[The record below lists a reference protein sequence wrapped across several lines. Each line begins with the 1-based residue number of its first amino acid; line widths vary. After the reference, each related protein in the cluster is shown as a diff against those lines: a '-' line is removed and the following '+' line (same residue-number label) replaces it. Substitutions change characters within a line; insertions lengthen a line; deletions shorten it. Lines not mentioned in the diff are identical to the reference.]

1 MLFRVRGLVIAMV
14 LGAAATAHAGKPV
27 LAALAPA
34 SDARRAVAIGPA
46 GEVYEPDGK
55 GEWVRRQAGGT
66 AEELVTAVAIGSTAV
81 AVAKDGTP
89 FKLRPTGGSAIRFG
103 PKARPIVGA
112 GSRVLAAVGKNIFAL
127 DKGAPIEL
135 PAAPLPVIS
144 LAASAAGAVINTSK
158 GLHRL
163 EGKTWKPVKKA
174 PKRLKAL
181 VSDRWALVDKGALD
195 LKSFK
200 VVAWPAGCRVT
211 ETAVTGDS
219 LVAVASKGKQLELL
233 TVSRGKVAREPIP
246 LDRGDSVVGVVADR
260 EGRVVVAAKDGSIAM
275 RVKGTWTT
283 TSVRTELG
291 PPKPG
296 PAPAT
301 CEAVP
306 VPDALTPMPAAA
318 APPSAPP
325 GDPARP

>member
-1 MLFRVRGLVIAMV
+1 MV

-55 GEWVRRQAGGT
+55 GEWVRHRGGGT

-89 FKLRPTGGSAIRFG
+89 FKLKPSGWSAIRFG

-112 GSRVLAAVGKNIFAL
+112 GTRILAAVGKSVFAL
-127 DKGAPIEL
+127 DKGEPREM

-158 GLHRL
+158 GIHRL
-163 EGKTWKPVKKA
+163 EGGTWKPVKKA
-174 PKRLKAL
+174 PRRVKAL
-181 VSDRWALVDKGALD
+181 VSDRWAIVDKGALD

-211 ETAVTGDS
+211 ETTVVGDS
-219 LVAVASKGKQLELL
+219 LVAVAAKGKQLELL
-233 TVSRGKVAREPIP
+233 TVTRGKVAREAIP

-275 RVKGTWTT
+275 RVKGAWTT
-283 TSVRTELG
+283 TAVRTELA

-301 CEAVP
+301 AGGVPRTADGAAPVP
-306 VPDALTPMPAAA
+306 VPASSPPPEPAPAPAA
-318 APPSAPP
+318 
-325 GDPARP
+325 RP